1 MASGWDD
8 EAVATRWKIATQTKL
23 ETKLM
28 MMDLMAHKQG
38 VPHGDGVVEVTWCV
52 LMRCSLT
59 EMFVGEDIRG
69 NTFKSLACQKKI
81 STIRFQRAVEER
93 LWHLF

>member
-23 ETKLM
+23 ETMLM

-38 VPHGDGVVEVTWCV
+38 VPVGDRDVDVMWCV
-52 LMRCSLT
+52 LMRRSLT
-59 EMFVGEDIRG
+59 EIFVGENVRG
-69 NTFKSLACQKKI
+69 NTCKS
-81 STIRFQRAVEER
+81 
-93 LWHLF
+93 

>member
-23 ETKLM
+23 ETMLM

-38 VPHGDGVVEVTWCV
+38 VPHGDGVVEVRWCV
-52 LMRCSLT
+52 FMRCSLA
-59 EMFVGEDIRG
+59 EMFAGEDVRG
-69 NTFKSLACQKKI
+69 NTVNSKETLNHQVPAGS
-81 STIRFQRAVEER
+81 
-93 LWHLF
+93 